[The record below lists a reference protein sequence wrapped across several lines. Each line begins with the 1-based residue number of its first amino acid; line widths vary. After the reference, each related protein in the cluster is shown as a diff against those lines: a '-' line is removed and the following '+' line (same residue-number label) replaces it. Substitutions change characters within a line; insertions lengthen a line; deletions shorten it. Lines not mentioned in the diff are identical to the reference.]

1 MRLSTLERKRAH
13 PCALSAPYGNP
24 NDAFS
29 MPNRLTVFAVRVGG
43 TALAVAL
50 GALVLGFATALKAVF
65 ALVLKAVGV
74 TGRIAK

>member
-1 MRLSTLERKRAH
+1 MRLSTLERKRAL
-13 PCALSAPYGNP
+13 PRALSSPCGNP
-24 NDAFS
+24 NDALS
-29 MPNRLTVFAVRVGG
+29 MPNCHAVFAVRVGG

-50 GALVLGFATALKAVF
+50 GALALGFATALKAVF